1 MTIDVRSADTADLHR
16 IEEVVAEALEPEDA
30 EEARLVLEDPAFDRS
45 RWLVAGSDGRVES
58 TMALLDSHFRIG
70 AARFLAGQIEFVA
83 TAEEARGKGLVR
95 AQLDEI
101 HARSAAAG
109 HLLQLIVGI
118 PYFYRQFGYSYA
130 VPQQAY
136 QMVADDVALAAGDWR
151 PRSAEPADLPAI
163 VQAQTEVQAEA
174 DVEAAHPEQLWKWL
188 MASPNY
194 EIVIAEHRDQV
205 AVGRI
210 YVDGDTALLG
220 DVVAPTRAA
229 LHGLIAHAREMEP
242 TVAVV
247 HRPASMLSA
256 MLTGLG
262 QPVNELGWYYV
273 RVPNETALLE
283 VLRPELEARLARS
296 SLDGFTGTFMLSTY
310 VASVTCE
317 IEDGKFGS
325 MMAGGP
331 IPYPVS
337 AGGSGVPPD
346 LFPRLLL
353 SPLGALEMEHLHGDV
368 LLGDQ
373 RDLVAAL
380 FPPVTSDIQT
390 WVFI

>member
-1 MTIDVRSADTADLHR
+1 MAIDVRSADPADLDR

-45 RWLVAGSDGRVES
+45 RWLVAGADGRVES
-58 TMALLDSHFRIG
+58 TMALLDSHFRVG
-70 AARFLAGQIEFVA
+70 AARFPAGQIEFVA
-83 TAEEARGKGLVR
+83 TAEDARGKGLVR
-95 AQLDEI
+95 AQLDVI
-101 HARSAAAG
+101 HERSAAAG

-130 VPQQAY
+130 IPQQAY
-136 QMVADDVALAAGDWR
+136 QMVADDAALAAGDWR
-151 PRSAEPADLPAI
+151 PRRAEPADVPSIARA
-163 VQAQTEVQAEA
+163 QAEVQAEA
-174 DVEAAHPEQLWKWL
+174 DVAASHPEQLWKWL

-194 EIVIAEHRDQV
+194 EVLIAEHRDQV
-205 AVGRI
+205 AMGRV
-210 YVDGDTALLG
+210 YLDGDTALLG

-229 LHGLIAHAREMEP
+229 LHGLIASAREMEP
-242 TVAVV
+242 TVAII
-247 HRPASMLSA
+247 HRPASMLGA

-273 RVPNETALLE
+273 RVPDEAALLE
-283 VLRPELEARLARS
+283 ALRPELEARLARS
-296 SLDGFTGTFMLSTY
+296 PLDGYTGTFTLSTY
-310 VASVTCE
+310 IASVTCE
-317 IEDGKFGS
+317 ISDGRFGP
-325 MMAGGP
+325 MTAGGP
-331 IPYPVS
+331 IAYPVS

-353 SPLGALEMEHLHGDV
+353 SPLGALEMERLHGDV

-373 RDLVAAL
+373 RDLMAAL

>member
-1 MTIDVRSADTADLHR
+1 MAIDVRSADTADLDR

-30 EEARLVLEDPAFDRS
+30 EEARMVLEDPAFDRS
-45 RWLVAGSDGRVES
+45 RWLVAGSDGGVES

-70 AARFLAGQIEFVA
+70 AARFPAGQVEFVA
-83 TAEEARGKGLVR
+83 TSQDARGKGLVR
-95 AQLDEI
+95 AQLEEL

-118 PYFYRQFGYSYA
+118 PFFYRQFGYSYA
-130 VPQQAY
+130 IPQQAY
-136 QMVADDVALAAGDWR
+136 QMVGRDVALAGGDWR
-151 PRSAEPADLPAI
+151 PRTAELANVPALATA
-163 VQAQTEVQAEA
+163 QADVQAEA
-174 DVEAAHPEQLWKWL
+174 GVAATHPEQLWKWL
-188 MASPNY
+188 IASPNY
-194 EIVIAEHRDQV
+194 EVVIAEHRDQV
-205 AVGRI
+205 AAGRI
-210 YVDGDTALLG
+210 YLDGDTALLG

-229 LHGLIAHAREMEP
+229 LHALIAHARDLEP
-242 TVAVV
+242 SVAVA

-262 QPVNELGWYYV
+262 SPVNELGWYYV
-273 RVPNETALLE
+273 RVPDEAALLE

-296 SLDGFTGTFMLSTY
+296 PLDGFTGTFTLSTY

-317 IEDGKFGS
+317 IEEGRFGPMTS
-325 MMAGGP
+325 GGP

-337 AGGSGVPPD
+337 EGGSGVPPD

-353 SPLGALEMEHLHGDV
+353 SPLGALELERLNGDV

-373 RDLVAAL
+373 RDLMAAL